1 MAVALMQYNIELSS
15 IDGKTNASD
24 KNHHYLPK
32 ILPISH
38 QFFFN

>member
-32 ILPISH
+32 ILANLTK
-38 QFFFN
+38 FFF